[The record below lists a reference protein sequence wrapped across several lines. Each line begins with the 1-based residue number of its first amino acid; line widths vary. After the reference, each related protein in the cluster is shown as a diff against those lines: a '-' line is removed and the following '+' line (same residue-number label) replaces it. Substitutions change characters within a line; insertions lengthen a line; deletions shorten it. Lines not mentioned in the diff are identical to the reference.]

1 MKPKSKNIFISV
13 VITAFNEEK
22 YLSKCLEALN
32 NQTYPKNKFSI
43 TVVDNNSTDKTVQ
56 IAKEFGVRV
65 ISEKRQGNTF
75 ALKRG
80 MDEARGDVIAVT
92 DADTQVDNNWLWT
105 IAKIFSDP
113 EVAAATGSM
122 YMDTRS
128 KIKGRLVEII
138 YAILANA
145 AAFIGKPNL
154 SGFNFAVRRN
164 AFLQAGGINT
174 LFEMSSD
181 VDLGI
186 RLSKIGKIRMVND
199 LRVATSSRRLEKSG
213 FLRTLRDYVRG
224 HIYAAWLRKPPPI
237 KQAAIR

>member
-1 MKPKSKNIFISV
+1 MKPKSKNFLISV
-13 VITAFNEEK
+13 VVTAFNEEK
-22 YLSKCLEALN
+22 YLPKCLAALN
-32 NQTYPKNKFSI
+32 NQTYPKDKFSI
-43 TVVDNNSTDKTVQ
+43 TVVDNNSTDRTAQ

-105 IAKIFSDP
+105 IAKIFSDS
-113 EVAAATGSM
+113 EVVAATGSM

-128 KIKGRLVEII
+128 KIKGRLVEMI
-138 YAILANA
+138 YAILANVV
-145 AAFIGKPNL
+145 AFIGKPNL
-154 SGFNFAVRRN
+154 SGFNFAIRRK
-164 AFLQAGGINT
+164 AFLQVGGINT
-174 LFEMSSD
+174 LFKMSSD

-186 RLSKIGKIRMVND
+186 RLNKIGKIRMVND
-199 LRVATSSRRLEKSG
+199 LRVATSSRRLERSG
-213 FLRTLRDYVRG
+213 FLRTLWDYVKG

-237 KQAAIR
+237 KQVIIR